1 MRVWEWFNFVK
12 SKDCE
17 VAWGAGIGVEEIANV
32 QGLNCALCEID
43 VGETQLLKLMD
54 ELVLSHSDIF
64 QIDET
69 GARCQESL

>member
-1 MRVWEWFNFVK
+1 MK

-17 VAWGAGIGVEEIANV
+17 VAWGAGVGVEEIANV
-32 QGLNCALCEID
+32 QGLNRALCKTD

-69 GARCQESL
+69 DAHCRESLQFVG